1 MISIAKGIAAQGASY
16 FSRDDVPAAIEH
28 PETSERSD
36 YYSREAGVWFGK
48 GAEQL
53 NLSGAIKRNEFEK
66 ILGGFS
72 LDGKSLVQNA
82 GSQSRVAYSDMT
94 ISPPKSVSLMA
105 VIDPRVAEAH
115 RAAVGYM
122 LEEIQKKYSLTR
134 TGRNGVNQE
143 ITGSLVAAVFEH
155 LDSREVD
162 PQLHTHCVL
171 VNTLPRSD
179 GKWGAM
185 ENNLILQDQKMLD
198 LMYQARLVQELHKL
212 GYETRKSTRKGITN
226 KSIDA
231 FEISSISNE
240 MIDSFSRR
248 TVQVVDGAEYNKTA
262 WKDIESRFKAGDISK
277 KEYSQTKRALIEA
290 AKLST
295 RKTKDIE
302 FAEIVRL
309 EMNYTVKERLSSIS
323 IPEKPISPNVSA
335 LEIMQNAVA
344 ELEENEA
351 VFDRK
356 KILQTALKISIST
369 GITADQLVDEIP
381 KVTLQLSKNNYTT
394 ERLYQA
400 SQNAVAISKKGQGV
414 AVQCVDYDEIQSYLK
429 TQESTGI
436 SFAKTQRQAIV
447 SLCQSRDMVC
457 ILQGNAGTG
466 KTFAVE
472 HMKNILEQKG
482 FSLRGFAPTGKAC
495 GGLEEV
501 GLQSSTLDALFLAE
515 ENGKVDSIH
524 GKEVWVIDECS
535 MIGNIAMEKLLSM
548 AQKYQAKVVLLGD
561 VKQLQA
567 ISAGRA
573 FQELQKYSTVTR
585 SDMTEVIRQKTE
597 HMKTI
602 VAHSTDKRGDEA
614 LAVLF
619 EKSTIHE
626 LKDGNDRLDR
636 AVHEFVQAKESGRS
650 VVVLAQNNRSREQAN
665 RSIREKLVASGK
677 VEQGSGVTVLSHAG
691 IPTVK
696 RLLAENY
703 SAGMIINLNRQIG
716 KLERGTQA
724 LITSVDEEQNR
735 IIVSYR
741 DKSTGLPIEAGISL
755 RTQGNNIQVY
765 TQKEKPFGRGDEV
778 IFLKNDKMLKVANG
792 DSGWIRSIAEDGT
805 VQVQMGKKSVKFKP
819 EQYPYFDHGFAM
831 TNYKAQGATYDQAV
845 ILCDNSDRTNAEEW
859 YVGVTRARYDITVIT
874 DNIHQ
879 MAENIGVNQV
889 KSSVMDF
896 VTPVKSSESP
906 FGTEEFHKQE
916 LQRISLDGERVRKE
930 LEEQVKREEFAV
942 IQREQKLQ
950 QEKIEAEKRLQQAK
964 AQALADEK
972 RILQEQLALL
982 SQMVIGQLRNWN
994 WLRDTVKVYGDAG
1007 LHGYKQHDIV
1017 RSKVGTLVQD
1027 IVNND
1032 SKFRNSYG
1040 YVKNA
1045 EWVNNLKNQLLV
1057 AIWEDV
1063 AKDPDYQKKT
1073 SLDLDNGPDL

>member
-1 MISIAKGIAAQGASY
+1 VISIAKGIAAQGASY
-16 FSRDDVPAAIEH
+16 FSRDDVPTSIEH
-28 PETSERSD
+28 PETGDRSD

-48 GAEQL
+48 GAERL
-53 NLSGAIKRNEFEK
+53 NLSGAIKRDEFEK

-82 GSQSRVAYSDMT
+82 GSESRVAYSDMT

-115 RAAVGYM
+115 RTAVGYM

-185 ENNLILQDQKMLD
+185 ENKLILQDQKMLD
-198 LMYQARLVQELHKL
+198 LMYQARLVKELHKL

-231 FEISSISNE
+231 FEISSISNDL
-240 MIDSFSRR
+240 IDSFSRR
-248 TVQVVDGAEYNKTA
+248 TVQVVDGAEFHKTA
-262 WKDIESRFKAGDISK
+262 WKDIESRFKSGGISK

-302 FAEIVRL
+302 FAELVRH
-309 EMNYTVKERLSSIS
+309 EMNLSVKERLSSIT
-323 IPEKPISPNVSA
+323 IPKKPITRGISA
-335 LEIMQNAVA
+335 LEIVQKAVA

-351 VFDRK
+351 VFDQK
-356 KILQTALKISIST
+356 EVLKTALKISIAT
-369 GITADQLVDEIP
+369 GITSEELIQEIP
-381 KVTLQLSKNNYTT
+381 AVTIKLSQNLCTT
-394 ERLYQA
+394 NRLLQA
-400 SQNAVAISKKGQGV
+400 SMNAVLIAKNSRGT
-414 AVQCVDYDEIQSYLK
+414 AVQYVEFDEVQSYINRV
-429 TQESTGI
+429 EADGV
-436 SFAKTQRQAIV
+436 SFAQTQKQAIV
-447 SLCQSRDMVC
+447 QLCQSRDLVC

-482 FSLRGFAPTGKAC
+482 FSLRGFAPTGKAS

-501 GLQSSTLDALFLAE
+501 GLHSSTLDSLF
-515 ENGKVDSIH
+515 
-524 GKEVWVIDECS
+524 IDECS
-535 MIGNIAMEKLLSM
+535 MIGNIAMEKLLTM
-548 AQKYQAKVVLLGD
+548 AQKYHAKVVLLGD

-567 ISAGRA
+567 VSAGRA
-573 FQELQKYSTVTR
+573 FQELQEYSTVTR
-585 SDMTEVIRQKTE
+585 SDMTEVIRQKTD

-626 LKDGNDRLDR
+626 LKDGNERLDR

-650 VVVLAQNNRSREQAN
+650 VVVLAQNNCSREQAN
-665 RSIREKLVASGK
+665 SLIREKLVASGK
-677 VEQGSGVTVLSHAG
+677 VEQGSGITVLSHAG
-691 IPTVK
+691 IPAVK

-703 SAGMIINLNRQIG
+703 SAGMVINLNRQIG

-792 DSGWIRSIAEDGT
+792 DSGWIRTIAEDGT
-805 VQVQMGKKSVKFKP
+805 IQVQMGKKSVMFKP
-819 EQYPYFDHGFAM
+819 EQYPYFDYGFAM